1 MYILTSR
8 RRETSQVQY
17 HYTDNHQGVFDVGLA
32 LLNRGDELINI
43 SGTKDAFPVT
53 LMDIETARAARSRY
67 VAQGVRYEPLPPLR
81 D

>member
-1 MYILTSR
+1 MYTLTSR
-8 RRETSQVQY
+8 RHETSQVQY
-17 HYTDNHQGVFDVGLA
+17 RYADNFQGVFDIGLA

-53 LMDIETARAARSRY
+53 LEDIQTARATRARY
-67 VAQGVRYEPLPPLR
+67 AAQGVRYEPLPPLR

>member
-17 HYTDNHQGVFDVGLA
+17 HYADRFHGVFDIGLA
-32 LLNRGDELINI
+32 LLNRGDELISI
-43 SGTKDAFPVT
+43 SGTKDAFPV
-53 LMDIETARAARSRY
+53 DPEHIQTARAARARY
-67 VAQGVRYEPLPPLR
+67 AAQGVRYEPLPPLR